1 MFRGGESDTK
11 SPLGSALSL
20 NAPQININSDL
31 KDLNNK
37 RSSVKGR
44 VTKYKNFLN
53 AFTEE
58 TSISRSDYYLIEQR
72 IERFRDMLTIFDDI
86 QAQIET
92 LNSEDL
98 DGELDIRENI
108 ESDFSLLIAKT
119 KCILEKN
126 APSGSHHSECSSHS
140 NNCNNNHNSMGFK
153 LPVIKISNFDGSY
166 FKWLEFR
173 DSFCSLIDQN
183 NKIEPIHKFYY
194 LNSYLEGEASRVIS
208 NLEISSANYKVAWE
222 LLCER
227 YNNIKHLKS
236 HHLHALC
243 NMQQQ
248 RDSAKSLR
256 TYRTRDRFLRLEFLR
271 RLFWK
276 RWMLEYITQLQARQK
291 WRTPGTS
298 LQLGDL
304 VLLKEENAPPMH
316 WKVGRITALFPG
328 EDGVARAA
336 DVRTTTGTYRRGTRY
351 LCPLLDPAAYSLEAT
366 ASNAPEDVPAH
377 C

>member
-1 MFRGGESDTK
+1 
-11 SPLGSALSL
+11 
-20 NAPQININSDL
+20 
-31 KDLNNK
+31 
-37 RSSVKGR
+37 
-44 VTKYKNFLN
+44 
-53 AFTEE
+53 
-58 TSISRSDYYLIEQR
+58 
-72 IERFRDMLTIFDDI
+72 
-86 QAQIET
+86 
-92 LNSEDL
+92 
-98 DGELDIRENI
+98 
-108 ESDFSLLIAKT
+108 
-119 KCILEKN
+119 
-126 APSGSHHSECSSHS
+126 
-140 NNCNNNHNSMGFK
+140 
-153 LPVIKISNFDGSY
+153 
-166 FKWLEFR
+166 
-173 DSFCSLIDQN
+173 
-183 NKIEPIHKFYY
+183 
-194 LNSYLEGEASRVIS
+194 
-208 NLEISSANYKVAWE
+208 
-222 LLCER
+222 
-227 YNNIKHLKS
+227 
-236 HHLHALC
+236 
-243 NMQQQ
+243 MQQQ
-248 RDSAKSLR
+248 RDSAKSLRYLIDNVSKNLRALKTLGEKTDTWDSLVIHLVSAKLDSPTSAKWEEFKNTFSESPSLNDFFQFLKGRSDVLESIRHNNKPERQANTFKGETNSSFHKFERSHAKSFAISASPASSSVACVLCNGSHRLYDCDSFLGKPVDERIADVVRLKLCFNCLRKGHSSRQCR